1 MAVAEGVARSVGAG
15 GRSRVRAP
23 AVVLV
28 PAVMVALA
36 MALPLVYLLVRSLG
50 AGAEAWDLLFRTRTV
65 EVLARTVG
73 LIAVVTGASVAIA
86 VPLAWLT
93 VRTDLPLRRAWS
105 VATILPLAIP
115 SYVGGLLVVVAL
127 GPRGMFQ
134 QLLEGLFGVERLP
147 EVYGFPGATLTL
159 TLLSYPFV
167 LLTVRSA
174 LLRMD
179 PALEETSRG
188 LGHGAWPTFVRI
200 TLPQLRPAIGA
211 GGLLVA
217 LYTLSDFGAVSLLR
231 YETLTWAIFL
241 QYEGFNRGMAAVLSL
256 VLVGVAVAILLLEA
270 GTRGRSRYYRSTA
283 GAVRPVR
290 VTPLGGWRWPAFG
303 FCGGVV
309 LMALVLPLSILGY
322 WVLRGISAGEPLA
335 FLWGRALNS
344 VYVSGLAAGVAV
356 VAALPVAF
364 LAVRYPGWLGMVIER
379 LSYIGFALP
388 GIVVALALVFFGIAY
403 ALTLV
408 FFGITYTLTLYQT
421 VGLLIFAYVVLF
433 LPTALGAVRTSL
445 LQVNPGLEEA
455 ARSLGR
461 GPLRVLTTMTLP
473 LVGPGILAG
482 ASLVFLVTLKELP
495 ATLLLSPTGFQTLA
509 TSIWTA
515 ASEAF
520 FARAAAPSLLLI
532 IVASVPTAWLLL
544 RERKIG
550 L

>member
-1 MAVAEGVARSVGAG
+1 MAVVEGVARNARAG
-15 GRSRVRAP
+15 GRSRVGAP
-23 AVVLV
+23 AAVLI

-50 AGAEAWDLLFRTRTV
+50 AGVEAWDLLFRTRTA
-65 EVLARTVG
+65 EVFLRTMV
-73 LIAVVTGASVAIA
+73 LIITVTGLCIAIA

-93 VRTDLPLRRAWS
+93 VRTDLPLRRVWS

-127 GPRGMFQ
+127 GPRGMLQ
-134 QLLEGLFGVERLP
+134 QLLEGLFGVEKLP
-147 EVYGFPGATLTL
+147 EVYGFPGAALTL

-167 LLTVRSA
+167 LLTVRGA

-188 LGHGAWPTFVRI
+188 LGHGAWSTFVRI

-241 QYEGFNRGMAAVLSL
+241 QYEGFNRGVAAVLSL
-256 VLVGVAVAILLLEA
+256 MLVGVAAAILLLEA

-283 GAVRPVR
+283 GAVRPIR
-290 VTPLGGWRWPAFG
+290 VAPLGGWRWPAFG

-356 VAALPVAF
+356 VAALPVALF
-364 LAVRYPGWLGMVIER
+364 AVRHPGWLSMVIER
-379 LSYIGFALP
+379 LSYVGFALP

-403 ALTLV
+403 APA
-408 FFGITYTLTLYQT
+408 LYQT

-433 LPTALGAVRTSL
+433 LPAALGAVRTSL

-461 GPLRVLTTMTLP
+461 RPLRVLTTVTLP

-482 ASLVFLVTLKELP
+482 ASLVFLVTIKELP

-509 TSIWTA
+509 TSIWAA

-520 FARAAAPSLLLI
+520 FACAAAPSLLLI
-532 IVASVPTAWLLL
+532 VVASVPATWLLL
-544 RERKIG
+544 RERKAAP
-550 L
+550 

>member
-1 MAVAEGVARSVGAG
+1 MAVAKGTAG
-15 GRSRVRAP
+15 SIRASGRARVRAP
-23 AVVLV
+23 AVMLI

-36 MALPLVYLLVRSLG
+36 MALPPVYLLVRSLG
-50 AGAEAWDLLFRTRTV
+50 AGAEAWDLLFRARTL
-65 EVLARTVG
+65 EVFFRTVG
-73 LIAVVTGASVAIA
+73 LIVVVTGASVAIA

-93 VRTDLPLRRAWS
+93 VRTDLPLRRVWS

-127 GPRGMFQ
+127 GPRGMLQGF
-134 QLLEGLFGVERLP
+134 LEELFGVERLP
-147 EVYGFPGATLTL
+147 EIYGFPGAALTL
-159 TLLSYPFV
+159 TLFSYPFV

-188 LGHGAWPTFVRI
+188 LGHGAWSTFVRI
-200 TLPQLRPAIGA
+200 SLPQLRPAIGA

-231 YETLTWAIFL
+231 YETFTWAIFL
-241 QYEGFNRGMAAVLSL
+241 QYEGFNRGIASVLSL
-256 VLVGVAVAILLLEA
+256 MLVGVAAAMLLLEA

-283 GAVRPVR
+283 GAVRPIR
-290 VTPLGGWRWPAFG
+290 VSPLGGWRWPALG
-303 FCGGVV
+303 LCGGVV
-309 LMALVLPLSILGY
+309 LMALVLPLAILGY
-322 WVLRGISAGEPLA
+322 WVLRGISAGEPLD

-344 VYVSGLAAGVAV
+344 VYVSGLAAGAV
-356 VAALPVAF
+356 VAAALPVALF
-364 LAVRYPGWLGMVIER
+364 AVRHPSRLSMVIER

-403 ALTLV
+403 AP
-408 FFGITYTLTLYQT
+408 ILYQT

-461 GPLRVLTTMTLP
+461 RPLRVLATVTLP

-482 ASLVFLVTLKELP
+482 ASLVFLVTIKELP

-520 FARAAAPSLLLI
+520 FARAALPSLLLI
-532 IVASVPTAWLLL
+532 AVASVPTAWLLL
-544 RERKIG
+544 RERRAG

>member
-1 MAVAEGVARSVGAG
+1 MAVAEGA
-15 GRSRVRAP
+15 RSRVRAP
-23 AVVLV
+23 AVVLI
-28 PAVMVALA
+28 PAVALALA

-50 AGAEAWDLLFRTRTV
+50 AGAEAWDLLFRARTV
-65 EVLARTVG
+65 EVFARTVG
-73 LIAVVTGASVAIA
+73 LIVAVTGGCIAIA

-93 VRTDLPLRRAWS
+93 VRTDLPLGRAWS
-105 VATILPLAIP
+105 VATVLPLAIP
-115 SYVGGLLVVVAL
+115 SYVGGFLVVVAL
-127 GPRGMFQ
+127 GPRGMLQGF
-134 QLLEGLFGVERLP
+134 LEGLFGVERLP
-147 EVYGFPGATLTL
+147 EIYGFPGAALTL

-188 LGHGAWPTFVRI
+188 LGHGAWATFFRV

-231 YETLTWAIFL
+231 YETFTWAIFL
-241 QYEGFNRGMAAVLSL
+241 QYEGFNRGIAAVLSL
-256 VLVGVAVAILLLEA
+256 VLVGVAAGILLLEA

-290 VTPLGGWRWPAFG
+290 VAPLGRWRWPAFG
-303 FCGGVV
+303 LCGGVV
-309 LMALVLPLSILGY
+309 LMALVLPLAILGY
-322 WVLRGISAGEPLA
+322 WMLRGISAGEPLD

-344 VYVSGLAAGVAV
+344 IYVSGLAAGVAV
-356 VAALPVAF
+356 VAALPVALF
-364 LAVRYPGWLGMVIER
+364 AVRHPGWLSMVIER
-379 LSYIGFALP
+379 ISYIGFALP
-388 GIVVALALVFFGIAY
+388 GIVVALALVFFGITY
-403 ALTLV
+403 APA
-408 FFGITYTLTLYQT
+408 LYQT
-421 VGLLIFAYVVLF
+421 TGLLIFAYVVLF
-433 LPTALGAVRTSL
+433 LPAALGTVRTSL

-461 GPLRVLTTMTLP
+461 RPFRVMTTVTVP
-473 LVGPGILAG
+473 LVRPGVLAG
-482 ASLVFLVTLKELP
+482 ASLVFLVALKELP

-509 TSIWTA
+509 TTIWSA

-532 IVASVPTAWLLL
+532 LVASVPTAWLLL
-544 RERKIG
+544 RERKAV

>member
-1 MAVAEGVARSVGAG
+1 MAVAEGVARSVIAG
-15 GRSRVRAP
+15 GRSRVPAP
-23 AVVLV
+23 AVILI

-50 AGAEAWDLLFRTRTV
+50 AGGEAWDLLFRARTV
-65 EVLARTVG
+65 EVFVRTVG

-93 VRTDLPLRRAWS
+93 VRTDLPLRRVWS
-105 VATILPLAIP
+105 VSTILPLAIP

-127 GPRGMFQ
+127 GPRGMLQ
-134 QLLEGLFGVERLP
+134 QLLEVLFGVERLP
-147 EVYGFPGATLTL
+147 EVYGFPGAAFTL

-174 LLRMD
+174 LMRMD

-188 LGHGAWPTFVRI
+188 LGHGAWSTFVRI

-211 GGLLVA
+211 GGLLAA

-231 YETLTWAIFL
+231 YETFTWTIFL
-241 QYEGFNRGMAAVLSL
+241 QYEGFNRGVAAVLSL
-256 VLVGVAVAILLLEA
+256 MLVGVAAAILLLEA

-290 VTPLGGWRWPAFG
+290 VTLLGGWRWPAFG

-309 LMALVLPLSILGY
+309 LMALVLPLAILGY
-322 WVLRGISAGEPLA
+322 WVLRGISAGEPVA

-356 VAALPVAF
+356 VAALPVALF
-364 LAVRYPGWLGMVIER
+364 AVRHPGRLSMLIER

-403 ALTLV
+403 AQ
-408 FFGITYTLTLYQT
+408 TLYQT

-461 GPLRVLTTMTLP
+461 RPLRVLTTVTLP

-532 IVASVPTAWLLL
+532 VVASVPTVWLLL
-544 RERKIG
+544 RERKVG

>member
-1 MAVAEGVARSVGAG
+1 M
-15 GRSRVRAP
+15 
-23 AVVLV
+23 
-28 PAVMVALA
+28 
-36 MALPLVYLLVRSLG
+36 
-50 AGAEAWDLLFRTRTV
+50 
-65 EVLARTVG
+65 
-73 LIAVVTGASVAIA
+73 
-86 VPLAWLT
+86 
-93 VRTDLPLRRAWS
+93 
-105 VATILPLAIP
+105 
-115 SYVGGLLVVVAL
+115 
-127 GPRGMFQ
+127 
-134 QLLEGLFGVERLP
+134 
-147 EVYGFPGATLTL
+147 
-159 TLLSYPFV
+159 
-167 LLTVRSA
+167 
-174 LLRMD
+174 
-179 PALEETSRG
+179 
-188 LGHGAWPTFVRI
+188 
-200 TLPQLRPAIGA
+200 
-211 GGLLVA
+211 A

-256 VLVGVAVAILLLEA
+256 MLVGVAAVILLMEA

-283 GAVRPVR
+283 GTVRPVR

-309 LMALVLPLSILGY
+309 LTALVLPLSILGY

-344 VYVSGLAAGVAV
+344 VYVSGLAAGVV
-356 VAALPVAF
+356 VAAALPVAL

-403 ALTLV
+403 AP
-408 FFGITYTLTLYQT
+408 TLYQT
-421 VGLLIFAYVVLF
+421 VGLLIFAYAVLF

-461 GPLRVLTTMTLP
+461 RPLRVLTTVTLP

-532 IVASVPTAWLLL
+532 VVASLPTAWLLL
-544 RERKIG
+544 RERKIAS
-550 L
+550 

>member
-1 MAVAEGVARSVGAG
+1 MAVAKGTAG
-15 GRSRVRAP
+15 SIRASGRARVRAP
-23 AVVLV
+23 AVMLI

-36 MALPLVYLLVRSLG
+36 MALPPVYLLVRSLG
-50 AGAEAWDLLFRTRTV
+50 AGAEAWDLLFRARTL
-65 EVLARTVG
+65 EVFFRTVG
-73 LIAVVTGASVAIA
+73 LIVVVTGASVAIA

-93 VRTDLPLRRAWS
+93 VRTDLPLRRVWS

-127 GPRGMFQ
+127 GPRGMLQGF
-134 QLLEGLFGVERLP
+134 LEELFGVERLP
-147 EVYGFPGATLTL
+147 EIYGFPGAALTL
-159 TLLSYPFV
+159 TLFSYPFV

-188 LGHGAWPTFVRI
+188 LGHGAWSTFVRI
-200 TLPQLRPAIGA
+200 SLPQLRPAIGA

-231 YETLTWAIFL
+231 YETFTWAIFL
-241 QYEGFNRGMAAVLSL
+241 QYEGFNRGIASVLSL
-256 VLVGVAVAILLLEA
+256 MLVGVAAAILLLEA

-283 GAVRPVR
+283 GAVRPIR
-290 VTPLGGWRWPAFG
+290 VSPLGGWRWPALG
-303 FCGGVV
+303 LCGGVV
-309 LMALVLPLSILGY
+309 LMALVLPLAILGY
-322 WVLRGISAGEPLA
+322 WVLRGISAGEPLD

-344 VYVSGLAAGVAV
+344 VYVSGLAAGAV
-356 VAALPVAF
+356 VAAALPVALF
-364 LAVRYPGWLGMVIER
+364 AVRHPSRLSMVIER

-403 ALTLV
+403 AP
-408 FFGITYTLTLYQT
+408 ILYQT

-461 GPLRVLTTMTLP
+461 RPLRVLATVTLP

-482 ASLVFLVTLKELP
+482 ASLVFLVTIKELP

-520 FARAAAPSLLLI
+520 FARAALPSLLLI
-532 IVASVPTAWLLL
+532 AVASVPTAWLLL
-544 RERKIG
+544 RERRAG